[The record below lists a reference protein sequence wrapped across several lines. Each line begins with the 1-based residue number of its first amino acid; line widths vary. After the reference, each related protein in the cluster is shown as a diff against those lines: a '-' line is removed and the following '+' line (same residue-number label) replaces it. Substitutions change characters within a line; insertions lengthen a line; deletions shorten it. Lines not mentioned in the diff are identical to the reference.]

1 MTKFDTS
8 TSPQATATSTPQ
20 AKASEASTDS
30 NKQPSLSPDQITLPT
45 FRHLLSRY
53 PKTVEQVH
61 QRKVTLK
68 LRPKAKSTK
77 RKAKDTDST
86 TQKEL
91 DPPQEEHIR
100 SETEKFIQLDKW
112 RYEEMPSTI
121 AERRASAKSEGEV
134 SLSKEELI
142 SIMEWK
148 LYVPPP
154 LSFPGSE

>member
-1 MTKFDTS
+1 
-8 TSPQATATSTPQ
+8 
-20 AKASEASTDS
+20 
-30 NKQPSLSPDQITLPT
+30 
-45 FRHLLSRY
+45 
-53 PKTVEQVH
+53 VEQAH
-61 QRKVTLK
+61 RRKVTLK
-68 LRPKAKSTK
+68 LQPKKSTK
-77 RKAKDTDST
+77 RKAKDIET

-134 SLSKEELI
+134 SLTKEELI

-148 LYVPPP
+148 LYVPNPP
-154 LSFPGSE
+154 FFFFFLISGTRIYRY